1 MWKDFAGRRE
11 TFALEEKWGKD
22 HYTGER
28 ESGEGGRR
36 KGCKARDINRLC
48 SGRRGKGEGEGAATA
63 AGDRARHTY
72 TGKGMYDLAMVPHLP
87 YMDSLF
93 PGEKGA
99 KVPVFPPIRRKKER
113 EMAFLATC
121 PWWEEHSSMHVGYC
135 RSQESCTFFPVLRKN
150 AETKKKV
157 SS

>member
-1 MWKDFAGRRE
+1 M
-11 TFALEEKWGKD
+11 GK
-22 HYTGER
+22 GPLPERER

-48 SGRRGKGEGEGAATA
+48 SGRRGKGKGEGAATA

-93 PGEKGA
+93 PG
-99 KVPVFPPIRRKKER
+99 KKEPKCR
-113 EMAFLATC
+113 FFYPFAVRKSGKWRFWQLA
-121 PWWEEHSSMHVGYC
+121 SGG
-135 RSQESCTFFPVLRKN
+135 RSTQACM
-150 AETKKKV
+150 
-157 SS
+157 